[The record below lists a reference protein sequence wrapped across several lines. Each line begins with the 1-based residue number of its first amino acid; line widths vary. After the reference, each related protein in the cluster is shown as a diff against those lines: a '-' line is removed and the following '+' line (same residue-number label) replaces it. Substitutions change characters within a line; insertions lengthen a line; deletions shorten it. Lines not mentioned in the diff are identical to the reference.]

1 MNRAPARPL
10 GDFLRASRAR
20 LEPSDVGLPA
30 GSGTRRVRGLRR
42 EEVAVLAGVSVDYYV
57 RLEQGRES
65 SPSPQVVGAL
75 GRALRLTADGRTH
88 LYRLAGLS
96 PSATVGHRRD
106 RVHPDLL
113 RLLDAFPD
121 AAAYVLG
128 PAFDI
133 LATNVIADAL
143 LEPFDGERNMP
154 RILFTH
160 PRARDVFPDRRLI
173 TSSTVYALRLN
184 AARFG
189 DVPEIGEL
197 VQELL
202 QASAEFRALWN
213 DQNVGA
219 LTRAFKVFVHPE
231 AGRVELTYESFEVRA
246 APGQE
251 LLVGSAEPGSRSA
264 QALTYLA
271 SMAAPRR

>member
-1 MNRAPARPL
+1 MHRASAQSL

-30 GSGTRRVRGLRR
+30 GSGSRRVKGLRR
-42 EEVAVLAGVSVDYYV
+42 EEVAVLAGVSADYYM
-57 RLEQGRES
+57 RLEQSRETH
-65 SPSPQVVGAL
+65 PSPQVVGAL
-75 GRALRLTADGRTH
+75 GRALRLDADARAH
-88 LYRLAGLS
+88 LHRLAGLS
-96 PSATVGHRRD
+96 PAGEAGGLRD
-106 RVHPDLL
+106 QVHPSLL
-113 RLLDAFPD
+113 RLLDSFPD
-121 AAAYVLG
+121 AASYVLG

-143 LEPFDGERNMP
+143 LEPFDGQTSMP

-160 PRARDVFPDRRLI
+160 PRARDVFPDWRLV
-173 TSSTVYALRLN
+173 TSATVYALRLN
-184 AARFG
+184 AARFS
-189 DVPEIGEL
+189 DVPEIDAL

-202 QASAEFRALWN
+202 EASAEFRALWE
-213 DQNVGA
+213 DQKAGG

-231 AGRVELTYESFEVRA
+231 AGRIELTYESFDVRA

-251 LLVGSAEPGSRSA
+251 LLVGSAQPGSRSA

>member
-20 LEPSDVGLPA
+20 LEPSDAGLPA

-189 DVPEIGEL
+189 DVPEIDEL

>member
-189 DVPEIGEL
+189 DVPEIDEL

>member
-30 GSGTRRVRGLRR
+30 GSGMRRVRGLRR

-189 DVPEIGEL
+189 DVPEIDEL